1 MNSRRRCISLTH
13 EARGA
18 GAVDLQS
25 VLDWFNRQGWQ
36 PLTFQQQTWQA
47 YLAGRSGLIQVPTGS
62 GKTYGAVMGPIA
74 RMLGDPGGGLRLLYI
89 TPLRS
94 LSRDIEQSILL
105 PIEAMG
111 WPLTVQSRTG
121 DTSSARKARQLKAMP
136 HILITT
142 PESLTVMLS
151 YKAVRNCFAA
161 LETVVL
167 DEWHELL
174 SSKRGT
180 QLELCLSYLR
190 ALRPQL
196 QTWAISAT
204 LGNLEEAAQT
214 AVGLGTDPVIV
225 QSNLRRETIIRSVL
239 PASVDAFPWA
249 GHLGLR
255 LFQELVDALDIAAST
270 LIFTNTRSQ
279 AERWYQALQYAMPEH
294 GDRIALHHG
303 SVDAKARS
311 AIEAGLKTG
320 DIKWVVCTSSL
331 DLGVDFQP
339 VERVV
344 QVGSAK
350 NLARLLQRAGRSAHV
365 PEGTSELVFLPTN
378 ALELVEISAFRRGLA
393 AGAIESR
400 RPLRCPYDVL
410 IQHLVTL
417 ACGEGFEAQATLA
430 QVRRTAAFESLTDE
444 EFDWIL
450 TFIEQGGKCLSAYPH
465 YRKVVRE
472 ADELSAAGHRYRIAD
487 AKLARMHRLSIGTI
501 TSNSLV
507 RIAYTNRKPIGTVE
521 ENFISRL
528 KPGDVFFFAG
538 RQLEFWRMRDM
549 VVYVRN
555 TRKKSTVTPTWRG
568 STLAFSDTLS
578 TYLRQELDAARDSP
592 LANEELE
599 CVSPILETQAYLSHL
614 PAKSELL
621 IETCKTREGQHLYVF
636 PLEGRAVH
644 EGLGFLWG
652 YRFAQQQRATFTISV
667 NDYGFEILA
676 PKGYPFQ
683 ELFSEDFFDRST
695 LEADI
700 KASLNISEL
709 TQRRFRGIAQVAGL
723 VFKGYPSSR
732 KTASQLQVSSS
743 LLHEVFCKYEPDNLL
758 LRQAEQEVL
767 QQQLDGDRLAQTL
780 ERLQG
785 FTVVWQQTRRPSPL
799 AFPLLVERLSSKLSN
814 ESLMQ
819 RIERMK
825 QQWDKSR

>member
-1 MNSRRRCISLTH
+1 MAADFNASLDASPNATLNI
-13 EARGA
+13 
-18 GAVDLQS
+18 DLS
-25 VLDWFNRQGWQ
+25 PVLDWFDRQSWQ
-36 PLTFQQQTWQA
+36 PLEFQRRTWQA
-47 YLAGRSGLIQVPTGS
+47 YGAGHSGLIQVPTGS

-74 RMLGDPGGGLRLLYI
+74 RMLSAPGKGLRLLYI

-94 LSRDIEQSILL
+94 LSRDIEQSLRG
-105 PIEAMG
+105 PIDAMG
-111 WPLTVQSRTG
+111 WPLTVESRTG
-121 DTSSARKARQLKAMP
+121 DTSSYRKSRQLKTMP

-142 PESLTVMLS
+142 PESLAVMLS
-151 YKAVRNCFAA
+151 YNGAMGRFAA
-161 LETVVL
+161 LETVIL

-174 SSKRGT
+174 STKRGT
-180 QLELCLSYLR
+180 QMELCLSYLR
-190 ALRPQL
+190 HLRPQL

-204 LGNLEEAAQT
+204 LGNLQEAAQA
-214 AVGLGTDPVIV
+214 AVGQDSTPTII
-225 QSNLRRETIIRSVL
+225 QANLQRDTIIRSVL
-239 PASVDAFPWA
+239 PHHIDTFPWA

-255 LFQELVDALDIAAST
+255 MFQELVDALDIEAST

-279 AERWYQALQYAMPEH
+279 AERWYQALQYALPDH
-294 GDRIALHHG
+294 SDRIALHHG
-303 SVDAKARS
+303 SIDAKARS
-311 AIEAGLKTG
+311 AIESGVKTG
-320 DIKWVVCTSSL
+320 EIKWVVCTSSL

-378 ALELVEISAFRRGLA
+378 ALELLEISAFRRGLA

-400 RPLRCPYDVL
+400 RPLQLPYDVL
-410 IQHLVTL
+410 VPHMVTL
-417 ACGEGFEAQATLA
+417 ACGDGFEPQAVLQ
-430 QVRRTAAFESLTDE
+430 QVRQTAAFAALSDE
-444 EFDWIL
+444 AFAWVL
-450 TFIEQGGKCLSAYPH
+450 LFIEQGGKCLSAYPH
-465 YRKVVRE
+465 YRKVINT
-472 ADELSAAGHRYRIAD
+472 DGRYHIAD

-501 TSNSLV
+501 TSNALL
-507 RIAYTNRKPIGTVE
+507 RIAYTNRKAIGTVE
-521 ENFISRL
+521 ENFVSRL

-555 TRKKSTVTPTWRG
+555 TRRKSTVTPTWRG
-568 STLAFSDTLS
+568 GSLAFSHTLS
-578 TYLRQELDAARDSP
+578 TYLRQEIDAARNSP
-592 LANEELE
+592 LGNDELA
-599 CVSPILETQAYLSHL
+599 CVSPILETQAVLSHL
-614 PAKSELL
+614 PAKDELL
-621 IETCKTREGQHLYVF
+621 IETCQTREGQHLYVF

-652 YRFAQQQRATFTISV
+652 YRFAQLQQATFTISV

-683 ELFSEDFFDRST
+683 DLFSSRFFDRDT
-695 LEADI
+695 LQGDV
-700 KASLNISEL
+700 KAALNISEL

>member
-1 MNSRRRCISLTH
+1 MSWRWRCVGWVS
-13 EARGA
+13 AP
-18 GAVDLQS
+18 S
-25 VLDWFNRQGWQ
+25 VQPVIDWFDRQGWQ
-36 PLTFQQQTWQA
+36 PLTFQQQVWQA
-47 YLAGRSGLIQVPTGS
+47 YRLGRSGLIQVPTGS
-62 GKTYGAVMGPIA
+62 GKTYAAVMGPIA
-74 RMLGDPGGGLRLLYI
+74 RMLEHPGSGLRLLYL
-89 TPLRS
+89 TPLRA
-94 LSRDIEQSILL
+94 LSRDVEQSLLL
-105 PIEAMG
+105 PIEAME

-151 YKAVRNCFAA
+151 YKSVQSCFAN

-174 SSKRGT
+174 STKRGT
-180 QLELCLSYLR
+180 QTELCLSYLR
-190 ALRPQL
+190 HLRPGL

-204 LGNLEEAAQT
+204 LGNLDEAAQA
-214 AVGLGTDPVIV
+214 AVGPADEPVIV
-225 QSNLRRETIIRSVL
+225 QSNLQRETKIHSVL
-239 PASVDAFPWA
+239 PHRVDTFPWA

-255 LFQELVDALDIAAST
+255 MFQELVDALDIEAST

-279 AERWYQALQYAMPEH
+279 AERWYQALKYAMPEH

-311 AIEAGLKTG
+311 AIEAGVKTG
-320 DIKWVVCTSSL
+320 EVKWVVCTSSL

-339 VERVV
+339 VARVV

-378 ALELVEISAFRRGLA
+378 ALELLEISAFRRGLA

-400 RPLRCPYDVL
+400 RPLHCPYDVL

-417 ACGEGFEAQATLA
+417 ACGAGFEAEATLA
-430 QVRRTAAFESLTDE
+430 QVRQTAAFADLTNQD
-444 EFDWIL
+444 FDWIL

-465 YRKVVRE
+465 YRKVTQE
-472 ADELSAAGHRYRIAD
+472 ANAPLEPARYRIAD

-501 TSNSLV
+501 TSNPLV
-507 RIAYTNRKPIGTVE
+507 RIAYTNRKAIGTVE
-521 ENFISRL
+521 ENFVSRL

-555 TRKKSTVTPTWRG
+555 TRRKSTVTPTWRG
-568 STLAFSDTLS
+568 GTLAFSDTLS
-578 TYLRQELDAARDSP
+578 TYLRQEIDAARSDP
-592 LANEELE
+592 LGNNELE
-599 CVSPILETQAYLSHL
+599 CVSPILDTQAYLSHL
-614 PAKSELL
+614 PAENELL

-636 PLEGRAVH
+636 PLDGRAVH

-652 YRFAQQQRATFTISV
+652 YRFAQQQQATFTISV

-683 ELFSEDFFDRST
+683 ALFSNQFFNRDT
-695 LEADI
+695 LQADI
-700 KASLNISEL
+700 KAALNISEL

-732 KTASQLQVSSS
+732 KTVSQLQVSSS
-743 LLHEVFCKYEPDNLL
+743 LLYEVFCKYEPDNLL

-767 QQQLDGDRLAQTL
+767 QQQLDVERLIQTL
-780 ERLQG
+780 ERLQN
-785 FTVVWQQTRRPSPL
+785 FTVVWKQTRRPSPL
-799 AFPLLVERLSSKLSN
+799 AFPLLVERLNSRLSN

-825 QQWDKSR
+825 QQWDK

>member
-1 MNSRRRCISLTH
+1 MATRDASAKTNLNI
-13 EARGA
+13 
-18 GAVDLQS
+18 DLRP
-25 VLDWFNRQGWQ
+25 VLDWFDRQSWQ
-36 PLTFQQQTWQA
+36 PLEFQRQTWQA
-47 YLAGRSGLIQVPTGS
+47 YCAGHSGLIQVPTGS
-62 GKTYGAVMGPIA
+62 GKTYGAVMGPLA
-74 RMLGDPGGGLRLLYI
+74 RMLSAPGKGLRLLYI

-94 LSRDIEQSILL
+94 LSRDIEQSLRQ

-111 WPLTVQSRTG
+111 WPLAVESRTG
-121 DTSSARKARQLKAMP
+121 DTSSYRKSRQLKAMP
-136 HILITT
+136 HILVTT
-142 PESLTVMLS
+142 PESLAVMLS
-151 YKAVRNCFAA
+151 YKSAAKSAAGCFAA
-161 LETVVL
+161 LDTVIL

-174 SSKRGT
+174 STKRGT
-180 QLELCLSYLR
+180 QMELCLSYLR
-190 ALRPQL
+190 HLRPQL

-214 AVGLGTDPVIV
+214 AVGLGHTPTIIQADL
-225 QSNLRRETIIRSVL
+225 QRDTIIRSVL
-239 PASVDAFPWA
+239 PHRIDSFPWA

-255 LFQELVDALDIAAST
+255 MFQELVDALDIQAST

-279 AERWYQALQYAMPEH
+279 AERWYQALQYALPDQC
-294 GDRIALHHG
+294 DRIALHHG
-303 SVDAKARS
+303 SIDAKARS
-311 AIEAGLKTG
+311 AIESGVKSG
-320 DIKWVVCTSSL
+320 EIKWVVCTSSL

-378 ALELVEISAFRRGLA
+378 ALELLEISAFRRGLA

-400 RPLRCPYDVL
+400 RPLRLSYDVL
-410 IQHLVTL
+410 LQHLVTL
-417 ACGEGFEAQATLA
+417 ACGDGFDAQTTLQ
-430 QVRRTAAFESLTDE
+430 QVRQTTAFAALSNEAFHWL
-444 EFDWIL
+444 L

-465 YRKVVRE
+465 YRKVTVTDGR
-472 ADELSAAGHRYRIAD
+472 HHIAD

-501 TSNSLV
+501 TSNALL

-521 ENFISRL
+521 ENFVSRL

-555 TRKKSTVTPTWRG
+555 TRRKSTVTPTWRG
-568 STLAFSDTLS
+568 SSLAFSPTLS
-578 TYLRQELDAARDSP
+578 TYLRQEIDAARSNPTGNDE
-592 LANEELE
+592 LA
-599 CVSPILETQAYLSHL
+599 CVSPLLRTQAYLSHL
-614 PAKSELL
+614 PAKDELL
-621 IETCKTREGQHLYVF
+621 METCQTREGQHLYVF

-652 YRFAQQQRATFTISV
+652 YRFAQRQQATFTISV
-667 NDYGFEILA
+667 SDYGFELLA

-683 ELFSEDFFDRST
+683 ELFSVEFFDRVT
-695 LEADI
+695 LQRDV
-700 KASLNISEL
+700 KAALNISEL

-743 LLHEVFCKYEPDNLL
+743 LLYEVFSKYEPDSLL
-758 LRQAEQEVL
+758 LRQAEEEVL
-767 QQQLDGDRLAQTL
+767 QQQLDVPRLDQTL
-780 ERLQG
+780 ERLNG
-785 FTVVWQQTRRPSPL
+785 FTLIWKSTRRPSPL
-799 AFPLLVERLSSKLSN
+799 AFPLLVERLSARLSN

-825 QQWDKSR
+825 QQWDG

>member
-1 MNSRRRCISLTH
+1 M
-13 EARGA
+13 A
-18 GAVDLQS
+18 GAVSIDLQPI
-25 VLDWFNRQGWQ
+25 LDWFDRQRWQ
-36 PLTFQQQTWQA
+36 PLPFQQQTWHA
-47 YLAGRSGLIQVPTGS
+47 YLSGHSGLIQVPTGS
-62 GKTYGAVMGPIA
+62 GKTYGAVMGPMA
-74 RMLGDPGGGLRLLYI
+74 RMLQHPGAGLRLLYI
-89 TPLRS
+89 TPLRA
-94 LSRDIEQSILL
+94 LSRDIEQSLL
-105 PIEAMG
+105 RPIGDMG
-111 WPLTVQSRTG
+111 WPITVQSRTG
-121 DTSSARKARQLKAMP
+121 DTSSARKARQMKAMP
-136 HILITT
+136 HVLITT

-151 YKAVRNCFAA
+151 YKGARDNFAA
-161 LETVVL
+161 LDTVVL

-174 SSKRGT
+174 STKRGT

-190 ALRPQL
+190 HLRPNL

-204 LGNLEEAAQT
+204 LGNLEEAAQV
-214 AVGLGTDPVIV
+214 AVGPGEPMII
-225 QSNLRRETIIRSVL
+225 QSNLQRETVIRSVL
-239 PASVDAFPWA
+239 PHSVDTFPWA

-255 LFQELVDALDIAAST
+255 MFQELVDALDIEAST

-279 AERWYQALQYAMPEH
+279 AERWYQALQYALPDH

-303 SVDAKARS
+303 SVDAKERT
-311 AIEAGLKTG
+311 AIEDGVKTG
-320 DIKWVVCTSSL
+320 EIKWVVCTSSL

-365 PEGTSELVFLPTN
+365 PEGRSELVFLPTN
-378 ALELVEISAFRRGLA
+378 ALELLEISAFRRGLA

-410 IQHLVTL
+410 VQHLVTL
-417 ACGEGFEAQATLA
+417 ACGDGFEAEAVLG
-430 QVRRTAAFESLTDE
+430 QVRQTAAFAALSDE
-444 EFDWIL
+444 DFDWIL

-465 YRKVVRE
+465 YRKVVQE
-472 ADELSAAGHRYRIAD
+472 GDRYRIAD
-487 AKLARMHRLSIGTI
+487 PKLARMHRLSIGTI
-501 TSNSLV
+501 TSNPLV
-507 RIAYTNRKPIGTVE
+507 RIAYTNRKAIGTVE
-521 ENFISRL
+521 ENFVSRL

-555 TRKKSTVTPTWRG
+555 TRRKSTVTPTWRG
-568 STLAFSDTLS
+568 GTLAFSPTLS
-578 TYLRQELDAARDSP
+578 TYLRQEIDAARDNP
-592 LANEELE
+592 LANDELE

-652 YRFAQQQRATFTISV
+652 YRFAQQQQATFTISV

-683 ELFSEDFFDRST
+683 ALFSEQFFDRST
-695 LEADI
+695 LQADL
-700 KASLNISEL
+700 KDALNISEL

-732 KTASQLQVSSS
+732 KTVSQLQVSSS
-743 LLHEVFCKYEPDNLL
+743 LLYEVFCKYEPDNLL

-767 QQQLDGDRLAQTL
+767 SQQLDVDRLAQTL
-780 ERLQG
+780 AQLQN
-785 FTVVWQQTRRPSPL
+785 FKRVWQATRRPSPL
-799 AFPLLVERLSSKLSN
+799 AFPLLVERLNSRLSN
-814 ESLMQ
+814 ETLMQ
-819 RIERMK
+819 RIARMK
-825 QQWDKSR
+825 QQWDD